1 LLIFLRRKELPYQ
14 LFITMAPIVFM
25 FFAVVMICLLGMLNN
40 VHAEE
45 AGAAAAAQSG
55 SGTNPDTFVSKLLE
69 ATVRRD
75 VQGLLLSVS

>member
-25 FFAVVMICLLGMLNN
+25 FFAVVICLLGMLNN

-45 AGAAAAAQSG
+45 AAAAAAAQSG
-55 SGTNPDTFVSKLLE
+55 SGSNPDTFVSKLLE